1 MIATTT
7 FGETAESIG
16 PAGAT
21 AALPEFSLVA
31 GGPLYRIMCR
41 LKLADSALG
50 RLDRRILV
58 ALLIAWLPLL
68 VLTMAEGY
76 AWSGV
81 KVAFI
86 PDGSLHLRLLLALPL
101 MLAAESVIH
110 DWMRSLAG
118 RFIERD
124 IIVGS
129 ERPRFA
135 AAVAAAH
142 RLRDSVYPEL
152 IIALAVLG
160 IGTTINWHRTVVL
173 QDSTWFWVLQ
183 AGAQRITFA
192 GWWAGLISL
201 PLFQFFLFRWYFR
214 LFIWAQFL
222 WRVARLQLKLVPT
235 QPDRAGGLGFIGS
248 ATEGFWVMMIAHG
261 TIVAAVI
268 VHGMLFGG
276 MTLPQYKLDIYALWA
291 VTLLWV
297 VVPLLPF
304 APVLHRAKRAGKNA
318 YGNLSQRYAIDF
330 EQKWMS
336 GAMREDH
343 LLGSGDIQSLA
354 DLRNGYD
361 VVRTMRLLPIGRETV
376 LRLLIF
382 PLIPVAPLAL
392 TLVPLD
398 RLVKHLISAL
408 F

>member
-1 MIATTT
+1 M
-7 FGETAESIG
+7 
-16 PAGAT
+16 
-21 AALPEFSLVA
+21 
-31 GGPLYRIMCR
+31 
-41 LKLADSALG
+41 
-50 RLDRRILV
+50 
-58 ALLIAWLPLL
+58 
-68 VLTMAEGY
+68 
-76 AWSGV
+76 
-81 KVAFI
+81 
-86 PDGSLHLRLLLALPL
+86 HLRLLLAVPL
-101 MLAAESVIH
+101 MLAAETVIH
-110 DWMRSLAG
+110 DWMRPLAG

-124 IIVGS
+124 IIVGA
-129 ERPRFA
+129 ERAKFE

-142 RLRDSVYPEL
+142 RLRDSIYPEL

-173 QDSTWFWVLQ
+173 QDSTWFWAMQ
-183 AGAQRITFA
+183 EGATRITLA

-201 PLFQFFLFRWYFR
+201 PLFQFLLFRWYFR

-222 WRVARLQLKLVPT
+222 WRVSGLQLRLVPT

-261 TIVAAVI
+261 TIVAGVM

-276 MTLPQYKLDIYALWA
+276 MTLSQYKLDIYALWA
-291 VTLLWV
+291 VTLLWI

-304 APVLHRAKRAGKNA
+304 APALHRAKRAGKNA
-318 YGNLSQRYAIDF
+318 YGNLSQRYASGF
-330 EQKWMS
+330 ERKWMS
-336 GAMREDH
+336 GAVREEQ
-343 LLGSGDIQSLA
+343 LLGSSDIQSLA

-376 LRLLIF
+376 LRMLIF

-398 RLVKHLISAL
+398 QLMKELISAL

>member
-31 GGPLYRIMCR
+31 GGPLYRIMRR

-50 RLDRRILV
+50 GLDRRILV

-68 VLTMAEGY
+68 VLTMAEGH

-86 PDGSLHLRLLLALPL
+86 PDGSLHLRLLLAIPL

-110 DWMRSLAG
+110 DWMRPLAG

-142 RLRDSVYPEL
+142 RVRDSVYPEL

-160 IGTTINWHRTVVL
+160 IGTAINWQRTVVL
-173 QDSTWFWVLQ
+173 QDSTWFWALQ
-183 AGAQRITFA
+183 DGAQRITLA

-214 LFIWAQFL
+214 LF
-222 WRVARLQLKLVPT
+222 
-235 QPDRAGGLGFIGS
+235 
-248 ATEGFWVMMIAHG
+248 
-261 TIVAAVI
+261 
-268 VHGMLFGG
+268 
-276 MTLPQYKLDIYALWA
+276 
-291 VTLLWV
+291 
-297 VVPLLPF
+297 
-304 APVLHRAKRAGKNA
+304 
-318 YGNLSQRYAIDF
+318 
-330 EQKWMS
+330 
-336 GAMREDH
+336 
-343 LLGSGDIQSLA
+343 
-354 DLRNGYD
+354 
-361 VVRTMRLLPIGRETV
+361 
-376 LRLLIF
+376 
-382 PLIPVAPLAL
+382 
-392 TLVPLD
+392 
-398 RLVKHLISAL
+398 
-408 F
+408 

>member
-7 FGETAESIG
+7 FGETAESVL
-16 PAGAT
+16 PAAAT
-21 AALPEFSLVA
+21 AEPHEFSLVA
-31 GGPLYRIMCR
+31 GGPLFRLMCS

-50 RLDRRILV
+50 HLDRRLLV
-58 ALLIAWLPLL
+58 ALVIIWLPLL
-68 VLTMAEGY
+68 VLTVIEGH

-81 KVAFI
+81 KVAFL
-86 PDGSLHLRLLLALPL
+86 PDGSLHLRLLLAVPL
-101 MLAAESVIH
+101 MLAAEPVIH
-110 DWMRSLAG
+110 EWMRPLAQ

-124 IIVGS
+124 IILGS

-160 IGTTINWHRTVVL
+160 IGTTINWHRAEVL
-173 QDSTWFWVLQ
+173 QDSTWFWAMQ
-183 AGAQRITFA
+183 EGTKRITLA

-201 PLFQFFLFRWYFR
+201 PLFQFILFRWYFR

-222 WRVARLQLKLVPT
+222 WRVSHLQLKLVPT

-261 TIVAAVI
+261 TIVAAVM

-276 MTLPQYKLDIYALWA
+276 MTLPQYKHEIYALWA
-291 VTLLWV
+291 VALLWIV
-297 VVPLLPF
+297 GPLLTF
-304 APVLHRAKRAGKNA
+304 APTLHRAKRAGKNA

-336 GAMREDH
+336 GAMREDP

-361 VVRTMRLLPIGRETV
+361 VVRTMHLLPIGRETV

-392 TLVPLD
+392 TLVPLE
-398 RLVKHLISAL
+398 RLMKELVTAL

>member
-7 FGETAESIG
+7 SGEKAERVG
-16 PAGAT
+16 PAAD
-21 AALPEFSLVA
+21 AAMPTEFSLVA
-31 GGPLYRIMCR
+31 GGPLFRLLCR

-50 RLDRRILV
+50 HVNRRVLV
-58 ALLIAWLPLL
+58 ALLLVWLPLFL
-68 VLTMAEGY
+68 LTAGEGN

-81 KVAFI
+81 KVAFLR
-86 PDGSLHLRLLLALPL
+86 DGSLHLRLLLAVPF
-101 MLAAESVIH
+101 MIAAERVIH
-110 DWMRSLAG
+110 EWMRPLAR

-124 IIVGS
+124 IIIGS
-129 ERPRFA
+129 ERARFD

-160 IGTTINWHRTVVL
+160 IGTTINWHRAVVL
-173 QDSTWFWVLQ
+173 PDSTWFWAMQ
-183 AGAQRITFA
+183 QGAKRITFA

-201 PLFQFFLFRWYFR
+201 PLFQFILFRWYFR

-222 WRVARLQLKLVPT
+222 WRVSRLQLELVPT
-235 QPDRAGGLGFIGS
+235 HPDRAGGLGFIGS

-261 TIVAAVI
+261 TIVAGVM

-291 VTLLWV
+291 LTLLWI
-297 VVPLLPF
+297 VVPLLTF
-304 APVLHRAKRAGKNA
+304 APALHRAKRAGKNA
-318 YGNLSQRYAIDF
+318 YGNLSQRYASGF

-336 GAMREDH
+336 GAMREEQ
-343 LLGSGDIQSLA
+343 LLGTSDIQSLA

-398 RLVKHLISAL
+398 RLMKELISAL

>member
-7 FGETAESIG
+7 FGETG
-16 PAGAT
+16 DRVLPAAAT
-21 AALPEFSLVA
+21 AVQPDFSLVA
-31 GGPLYRIMCR
+31 GGPLYRLMCR

-50 RLDRRILV
+50 HVNRRILV
-58 ALLIAWLPLL
+58 AVLIVWLPLL
-68 VLTMAEGY
+68 VLTAVEGH
-76 AWSGV
+76 ALSGV
-81 KVAFI
+81 KIAFLL
-86 PDGSLHLRLLLALPL
+86 DGSMHLRLLLAVPL
-101 MLAAESVIH
+101 MLAAERVIH
-110 DWMRSLAG
+110 EWMRPLAR
-118 RFIERD
+118 RFIERG
-124 IIVGS
+124 IIIGS
-129 ERPRFA
+129 ERPRFD
-135 AAVAAAH
+135 AAVTAAH

-152 IIALAVLG
+152 IIALAVLS
-160 IGTTINWHRTVVL
+160 IGTTVNWHRTVLL
-173 QDSTWFWVLQ
+173 QDSTWFW
-183 AGAQRITFA
+183 AMHDGAKRISLA

-201 PLFQFFLFRWYFR
+201 PLFQFILFRWYFR

-222 WRVARLQLKLVPT
+222 WRVSRLQLKLVPT

-248 ATEGFWVMMIAHG
+248 TTEGFWVLMVAHG
-261 TIVAAVI
+261 TIVAAVM

-276 MTLPQYKLDIYALWA
+276 MTLSQYKLDIYALWA

-297 VVPLLPF
+297 VVPLMTF
-304 APVLHRAKRAGKNA
+304 APALHRAKRAGKNA
-318 YGNLSQRYAIDF
+318 YGNLSQRYTSGF

-336 GAMREDH
+336 GAPREEQ
-343 LLGSGDIQSLA
+343 LLGTSDIQSLA

-398 RLVKHLISAL
+398 QLMKQLISAL

>member
-1 MIATTT
+1 
-7 FGETAESIG
+7 
-16 PAGAT
+16 
-21 AALPEFSLVA
+21 
-31 GGPLYRIMCR
+31 
-41 LKLADSALG
+41 
-50 RLDRRILV
+50 
-58 ALLIAWLPLL
+58 
-68 VLTMAEGY
+68 
-76 AWSGV
+76 
-81 KVAFI
+81 
-86 PDGSLHLRLLLALPL
+86 
-101 MLAAESVIH
+101 
-110 DWMRSLAG
+110 
-118 RFIERD
+118 
-124 IIVGS
+124 
-129 ERPRFA
+129 
-135 AAVAAAH
+135 
-142 RLRDSVYPEL
+142 
-152 IIALAVLG
+152 
-160 IGTTINWHRTVVL
+160 
-173 QDSTWFWVLQ
+173 
-183 AGAQRITFA
+183 
-192 GWWAGLISL
+192 
-201 PLFQFFLFRWYFR
+201 
-214 LFIWAQFL
+214 
-222 WRVARLQLKLVPT
+222 VARLQLKLVPT

-291 VTLLWV
+291 VTLLWI

>member
-7 FGETAESIG
+7 FGETAESVL
-16 PAGAT
+16 PVAAT
-21 AALPEFSLVA
+21 AALPDFSLVA
-31 GGPLYRIMCR
+31 GGPLFRLMYR

-50 RLDRRILV
+50 HLNRRILV
-58 ALLIAWLPLL
+58 ALLIVWLPLL
-68 VLTMAEGY
+68 LLTVVEGHVL
-76 AWSGV
+76 SGV
-81 KVAFI
+81 KIAFLH
-86 PDGSLHLRLLLALPL
+86 DGSMHLRLLLAVPL
-101 MLAAESVIH
+101 MLAAERVIH
-110 DWMRSLAG
+110 EWMRPLAR

-124 IIVGS
+124 IIIGP
-129 ERPRFA
+129 ERPRFD

-160 IGTTINWHRTVVL
+160 IGTTINWHRAVLL
-173 QDSTWFWVLQ
+173 QDSTWFWPMQ
-183 AGAQRITFA
+183 DGAQRISLA

-201 PLFQFFLFRWYFR
+201 PLFQFILFRWYFR

-222 WRVARLQLKLVPT
+222 WRVSRLQLKLVPT

-261 TIVAAVI
+261 TIVAGVM

-291 VTLLWV
+291 VTLLWI
-297 VVPLLPF
+297 VVPLLTF
-304 APVLHRAKRAGKNA
+304 APALHRAKRAGKNA
-318 YGNLSQRYAIDF
+318 YGNLSQRYTSGF
-330 EQKWMS
+330 EQKWIS
-336 GAMREDH
+336 GTMPEEQ
-343 LLGSGDIQSLA
+343 LLGTSDIQSLA

-361 VVRTMRLLPIGRETV
+361 VVRTMRLLPIGRDAV

-398 RLVKHLISAL
+398 QLMKQLISAL

>member
-7 FGETAESIG
+7 FGETAEG
-16 PAGAT
+16 VLPA
-21 AALPEFSLVA
+21 AASAMPPDFSLVA
-31 GGPLYRIMCR
+31 GGPLYRLMCR

-50 RLDRRILV
+50 HLDRRILV
-58 ALLIAWLPLL
+58 ALLIVWLPLL
-68 VLTMAEGY
+68 LLTVAEGY

-81 KVAFI
+81 RVAFLS
-86 PDGSLHLRLLLALPL
+86 DGSMHLRLLLAVPL
-101 MLAAESVIH
+101 MLAAEPVVH
-110 DWMRSLAG
+110 EWMQPLAR

-129 ERPRFA
+129 ERPGFD
-135 AAVAAAH
+135 AAVAATH
-142 RLRDSVYPEL
+142 RLRDSLYPEL
-152 IIALAVLG
+152 ILAIAVLS
-160 IGTTINWHRTVVL
+160 IGTTVNWHRTVVL
-173 QDSTWFWVLQ
+173 HDSTWFWPMQ
-183 AGAQRITFA
+183 YGARRITLA

-201 PLFQFFLFRWYFR
+201 PLFQFILFRWYFR

-222 WRVARLQLKLVPT
+222 WRVSRLQLKLVPT

-248 ATEGFWVMMIAHG
+248 ATESFWVMMVAHG
-261 TIVAAVI
+261 TIVAAVM

-276 MTLPQYKLDIYALWA
+276 MTLPQYKLEIYALWA
-291 VTLLWV
+291 VTLLWTI
-297 VVPLLPF
+297 VPLLTF
-304 APVLHRAKRAGKNA
+304 APTLHRTKRAGKNA
-318 YGNLSQRYAIDF
+318 YGNLSQRYTIDF
-330 EQKWMS
+330 ERKWMS

-361 VVRTMRLLPIGRETV
+361 VVRSMRLLPIGRETV

-398 RLVKHLISAL
+398 RLVKELISAL